1 MKIDYLI
8 LGEYQT
14 NCYVLRKESLGLRN
28 NESAQD
34 CLVIDPGLEAGELIE
49 FLDEKKLNPVAVLLT
64 HGHIDHIAGV
74 SALRNRYPEIKVYI
88 HNLDAEMLTEPKINL
103 SAMTGSA
110 FVTEAED
117 VSLKERDII
126 DLAGVKL
133 LVLHTPGHTPGGIS
147 LYSKE
152 DGVVFVGDTLFADSI
167 GRTDFPGGS
176 TSQLLGSVRE
186 KLFTLPEETQVY
198 PGHGPA
204 TTIAAEKAHNPFF

>member
-1 MKIDYLI
+1 MHIDYLI
-8 LGEYQT
+8 LGDYQT
-14 NCYVLRKESLGLRN
+14 NCYVLRN
-28 NESAQD
+28 NNAAKD
-34 CLVIDPGLEAGELIE
+34 CLIIDPGLEAGELLE
-49 FLDEKKLNPVAVLLT
+49 FLDKQKLNPIAVLLT

-74 SALRNRYPEIKVYI
+74 ADLRSRFPGIKVYI
-88 HNLDAEMLTEPKINL
+88 HKLDAQMLTEPNINL
-103 SAMTGSA
+103 SVMTGSA

-117 VSLKERDII
+117 VSLKEPDII

-152 DGVVFVGDTLFADSI
+152 DGIVLAGDTLFADSI

-176 TSQLLGSVRE
+176 TSQLLASVRE

>member
-1 MKIDYLI
+1 MKIDYLV
-8 LGEYQT
+8 LGEFQT
-14 NCYVLRKESLGLRN
+14 NCYVLRENDAAK
-28 NESAQD
+28 D
-34 CLVIDPGLEAGELIE
+34 CLVIDPGLEADELIE
-49 FLDEKKLNPVAVLLT
+49 FLDEQKLNPIAVLLT

-74 SALRNRYPEIKVYI
+74 AALRSRFGEIKVYI

-103 SAMTGSA
+103 SAMAGAA
-110 FVTEAED
+110 FVTEPED
-117 VSLKERDII
+117 VSLKEQDVI

-152 DGVVFVGDTLFADSI
+152 DGVAFVGDTLFADSI

-176 TSQLLGSVRE
+176 MSQLLTSVRE

>member
-1 MKIDYLI
+1 MQIDYLI
-8 LGEYQT
+8 LGGYQT
-14 NCYVLRKESLGLRN
+14 NCYVLRKN
-28 NESAQD
+28 DAAQN
-34 CLVIDPGLEAGELIE
+34 CLIIDPGLDAEELLE
-49 FLDEKKLNPVAVLLT
+49 FLDEQKLNPVAIVLT

-74 SALRNRYPEIKVYI
+74 AALRNRFSEIKVYI
-88 HNLDAEMLTEPKINL
+88 HNLDAEMLAEPVNNL

-110 FVTEAED
+110 FVTEPED
-117 VSLKERDII
+117 VSLKEGDII
-126 DLAGVKL
+126 DLADVKL

-147 LYSKE
+147 LYSKQ

-176 TSQLLGSVRE
+176 MSQLLASVRE
-186 KLFTLPEETQVY
+186 KLFTLPEETKVY

>member
-1 MKIDYLI
+1 MHIDYLI
-8 LGEYQT
+8 LGGYQT
-14 NCYVLRKESLGLRN
+14 NCYVLRKNDGD
-28 NESAQD
+28 QD
-34 CLVIDPGLEAGELIE
+34 CLIIDPGLEAGELLE
-49 FLDEKKLNPVAVLLT
+49 FLDEQKLNPVAVVLT

-74 SALRNRYPEIKVYI
+74 ALLRDRYPEIKVYI
-88 HNLDAEMLTEPKINL
+88 HNLDAEMLTEPKRNL

-110 FVTEAED
+110 FVTGAED
-117 VSLKERDII
+117 VSVKERDII

-147 LYSKE
+147 LYSKQ
-152 DGVVFVGDTLFADSI
+152 DGIAFVGDTLFADSI

-176 TSQLLGSVRE
+176 MSQLLNSVRE

>member
-1 MKIDYLI
+1 MKIEYLI

-14 NCYVLRKESLGLRN
+14 NCYVLRKN
-28 NESAQD
+28 DSAKD
-34 CLVIDPGLEAGELIE
+34 CLIIDPGLEPEELIE
-49 FLDEKKLNPVAVLLT
+49 FLDEQKLNPVAVILT

-74 SALRNRYPEIKVYI
+74 AELRSRFPEIKVYI
-88 HNLDAEMLTEPKINL
+88 HNHDAEMLTEPKINL
-103 SAMTGSA
+103 SAISGMA
-110 FVTEAED
+110 FVTESED
-117 VSLKERDII
+117 VSLKERDVI
-126 DLAGVKL
+126 DLAGIKL

-152 DGVVFVGDTLFADSI
+152 AGVVFVGDTLFADSI

-176 TSQLLGSVRE
+176 MSQLMASVRE
-186 KLFTLPEETQVY
+186 KLFTLPEHTEVY

>member
-8 LGEYQT
+8 LGGYQT
-14 NCYVLRKESLGLRN
+14 NCYVLRKDD
-28 NESAQD
+28 SAKD
-34 CLVIDPGLEAGELIE
+34 CLIIDPGLEPDVLIE
-49 FLDEKKLNPVAVLLT
+49 FLDEQKLNPVAVVLT

-74 SALRNRYPEIKVYI
+74 AALRSRFPEIKVYI
-88 HNLDAEMLTEPKINL
+88 HNFDAEMLTEPNINL
-103 SAMTGSA
+103 SAMSGSA
-110 FVTEAED
+110 FVTDAED
-117 VSLKERDII
+117 VSLKERDVI
-126 DLAGVKL
+126 DIASIKL

-167 GRTDFPGGS
+167 GRTDFPGGNM
-176 TSQLLGSVRE
+176 SQLLNSVRE

-204 TTIAAEKAHNPFF
+204 TTVAAEKAHNPFF